1 MKKTYIAPKS
11 QMFNV
16 SLEGMIATSPGQS
29 SVSFDKNSKIESEND
44 ILSNRGGLWNENDWL
59 KEE

>member
-1 MKKTYIAPKS
+1 
-11 QMFNV
+11 MFNV

-44 ILSNRGGLWNENDWL
+44 ILSNRGGLWNENDWS